1 MCDCTS
7 CKYTD
12 SFAGWAK
19 VTKAGRGIVPKGNG
33 FADWPRGWPAGKRAS
48 ERAYTLH
55 VAHSHF
61 GALKRVGVGPI
72 GAAFYGVPAGSTRAE
87 VERVLREAFRF
98 TPFIMEG
105 DPDAP
110 IERVQKPSLLAIA
123 RQLRIEARASAAQAQ
138 AAA

>member
-12 SFAGWAK
+12 SFAGFL
-19 VTKAGRGIVPKGNG
+19 GNVSVQGCAWPQRG

-61 GALKRVGVGPI
+61 GALKRVGIGPT
-72 GAAFYGVPAGSTRAE
+72 GAAFYGVPAGNTRAE
-87 VERVLREAFRF
+87 VERVLRESFRF
-98 TPFIMEG
+98 TPFIVEG

-110 IERVQKPSLLAIA
+110 ASVKKPSLLALA
-123 RQLRIEARASAAQAQ
+123 RQLRAERKAA
-138 AAA
+138 